1 MLRLWDFL
9 VRALRAAGFTALL
22 LAAVF
27 GVIYGTV
34 LALRAV
40 LGP

>member
-1 MLRLWDFL
+1 MLWLWDFL
-9 VRALRAAGFTALL
+9 VRALLAAAVVLL
-22 LAAVF
+22 LA

-34 LALRAV
+34 LVLRAV

>member
-1 MLRLWDFL
+1 MLLWDYLMRASGAVILL
-9 VRALRAAGFTALL
+9 VLVSLAL
-22 LAAVF
+22 V

-40 LGP
+40 LGS